1 MQKRKVIG
9 LMSGT
14 SHDGVDAVLA
24 DIKRTRKTFAVDQ
37 RAFASYPYSR
47 SFREKLLDL
56 SQGASVGAAEV
67 SRMNVLLGQHF
78 ARAVK
83 KLCRMADVS
92 LEEIDVIGSHGHTVY
107 HRPKEQPGPGSTL
120 QIGEP
125 SVIANHTGITTVADF
140 RPADVAVRGEG
151 APLVPFVHAALFQDT
166 VRAIAI
172 HNVGGIANLTYLPAK
187 TSPLRVWAFDTGPGN
202 VLIDGVVQKL
212 TDGRLLFDRNGKIGK
227 SGKIHRGFLAE
238 LLRNPY
244 FGRRP
249 PKSTGRE
256 EFGAAFI
263 EAFLRRGSGLKM
275 AVEDQVATATALTAS
290 TMAKAYEDQ
299 ILPKGPLDDIF
310 VSGGGARNKYLLN
323 LFAELLP
330 NISVQRLEE
339 TGFDSK
345 ALEALAF
352 AILAY
357 ATLNGLP
364 SNVPNATGAKECVVL
379 GKISPGKNFRC
390 AKLK

>member
-24 DIKRTRKTFAVDQ
+24 DVTRTRGTFAVDQ
-37 RAFASYPYSR
+37 HAFASYPYSR
-47 SFREKLLDL
+47 SFRARLLEL
-56 SQGASVGAAEV
+56 SQGASVGAQEV

-83 KLCRMADVS
+83 KLCHMAEVP
-92 LEEIDVIGSHGHTVY
+92 LEKIDVIGSHGHTVY
-107 HRPKEQPGPGSTL
+107 HRPKERPGPGSTL

-125 SVIANHTGITTVADF
+125 SVIANHTGITTIADF

-151 APLVPFVHAALFQDT
+151 APLVPFVHAALFQDPG
-166 VRAIAI
+166 RAIAI

-187 TSPLRVWAFDTGPGN
+187 TSPLRISAFDTGPGN

-227 SGKIHRGFLAE
+227 SGKVHLGFLAE

-244 FGRRP
+244 FSRRP

-263 EAFLRRGSGLKM
+263 EGFLRRGSGLEM

-290 TMAKAYEDQ
+290 TMAKAYEDH
-299 ILPKGPLDDIF
+299 ILRKGPLDNIF
-310 VSGGGARNKYLLN
+310 VSGGGARNQYLLT

-330 NISVQRLEE
+330 DIAVRRLEE

-364 SNVPNATGAKECVVL
+364 SNVPNATGAKEFVVL

-390 AKLK
+390 VKLR